1 MAIKSITQILPY
13 IYCYSTPDITYH
25 KGWVKIGYTEQTV
38 GIRLGQQTITAG
50 IRYQEEWHDLA
61 VYIDGSNL
69 TFTDDDFKAF
79 LVEKGVNNENH
90 FGINGESIGDE
101 WYEIDAETARKYFD
115 EFRQKPSITMKLKK
129 YNLRNEQKDAVEN
142 TAKVMKDK
150 KDTEFL
156 WNAKPRF
163 GKCLSCY
170 DFCKETEAKNILIV
184 TNRPAVANSW
194 YDDYEKYIGR
204 ESGYFFVSKVSE
216 ITGKKLVMSYEEYEN
231 DRKSRLKKVQD
242 TEENKQ
248 SMGLI
253 YFVSLQDIKGSCYFG
268 GEYPKLKELTT
279 IDWDILVVDESHE
292 GVATYKTEAA
302 FNRIKRNF
310 TLYLSGTPFKAIRDE
325 KFDAESIYNWTYVS
339 EQEAKERWDGNGTN
353 PYLQLP
359 KLNMLT
365 YRLSNIIG
373 EKAPDLSDE
382 TIGEEGLNEFFKT
395 NSKGNF
401 IHDADVDKF
410 LDVISSEDKYPFSEE
425 NRKGLEHT
433 FWLLSRV
440 DSVKSL
446 AIKLRKHPVFS
457 KYEIVVAAGNGKA
470 DESDESGKAY
480 LKVRDAIKK
489 YDRTI
494 TLSVKQLTTGVTI
507 PEWTGIMM
515 LSERDSAAE
524 YMQASFRAQNPYI
537 FSKQDKMTGKIQY
550 CRKTEAFVFD
560 FNPEH
565 TLDIVEQFAN
575 NLYSETA
582 NGKGDYD
589 DRKRNIDQL
598 LKYMPV
604 TGETDE
610 GNMELLSSDSVLLIP
625 RKMRS
630 QEVVRR
636 GFMCDML
643 FQNITNVFRVND
655 ANGVDIVSKLPIYN
669 KTDTKAPDLTVTEEE
684 VKDMHLDEDGN
695 VNIEDDFVKEQV
707 TKTVTQEEKKE
718 VKAKAVE
725 DIKKVP
731 ISITSK
737 GAEKDK
743 ERKEFIKAFTKA
755 SQDSAVSKAKEIHSD
770 VYSPTV
776 EKAIKREVAKEAEKK
791 ANELYSDYV
800 IESHTKEAYI
810 REELAEFTSKKDK
823 TKIEIMVQEAKEES
837 KAAFEEKAIEAV
849 SDFVDMSFNI
859 GEKTA
864 TEAKAN
870 KIKSNKL
877 DEFKKRLK
885 GFTRAIPS
893 FLMAYGCD
901 DFTLENLESHIPN
914 EVFKEVTSIT
924 LSEFKIL
931 RDDCKYFEPTVF
943 NDAVKVFLKK
953 RQELANYFDESQKED
968 IFDYIPPQETNQIY
982 TPQKVVKQMIE
993 LVEKENPGCF
1003 DDPDKTFIDLYMK
1016 SGLYITEIVKKLYNS
1031 EKIKALYP
1039 DSHERLKHIFEHQVY
1054 GLAPTKIIYA
1064 IATNFI
1070 FSSELTKGINTKH
1083 ITMLDTQPLT
1093 ENGTLKEALD
1103 KIFSNTN

>member
-13 IYCYSTPDITYH
+13 IYCYSTPGIEYH
-25 KGWVKIGYTEQTV
+25 NGWVKIGYTEQTV
-38 GIRLGQQTITAG
+38 DARLEQQTTTPG
-50 IRYQEEWHDLA
+50 IRYKEEWHDLA
-61 VYIDGSNL
+61 IYIDGSNL
-69 TFTDDDFKAF
+69 TFTDDDFKTF
-79 LVEKGVNNENH
+79 LIENGVNNKNH
-90 FGINGESIGDE
+90 FGSNGESIGDE
-101 WYEIDAETARKYFD
+101 WYEIDAETAKKYFD
-115 EFRQKPSITMKLKK
+115 EFKKKPSITMKLKK
-129 YNLRNEQKDAVEN
+129 YNLRNEQKDAIKNTTKIMEN
-142 TAKVMKDK
+142 K

-231 DRKSRLKKVQD
+231 DRKSRLEKVQD

-310 TLYLSGTPFKAIRDE
+310 TLYLSGTPFKAIKDE
-325 KFDAESIYNWTYVS
+325 KFNTESIYNWTYVS

-373 EKAPDLSDE
+373 EKSPDLSDE
-382 TIGEEGLNEFFKT
+382 TINDEGLNEFFKT
-395 NSKGNF
+395 DNKGNF
-401 IHDADVDKF
+401 IHDADIDKF

-425 NRKGLEHT
+425 NRKGLKHT

-440 DSVKSL
+440 DSVKAL
-446 AIKLRKHPVFS
+446 AIKLRNHPVFS
-457 KYEIVVAAGNGKA
+457 KYEIVVAAGDGKA

-480 LKVRDAIKK
+480 TKVREAIKNNDK
-489 YDRTI
+489 TI

-507 PEWTGIMM
+507 PEWTGVMM

-610 GNMELLSSDSVLLIP
+610 GNMELLNSDSVLLIP

-643 FQNITNVFRVND
+643 FQNITNVFHMNNT
-655 ANGVDIVSKLPIYN
+655 NGIDIVSKLPIYN
-669 KTDTKAPDLTVTEEE
+669 RTNTKTSDLAVTEEE
-684 VKDMHLDEDGN
+684 VKDMHLNKDGN
-695 VNIEDDFVKEQV
+695 VDVKDDFIKEQV
-707 TKTVTQEEKKE
+707 AKTVTKEEKE
-718 VKAKAVE
+718 EAKAKAIE
-725 DIKKVP
+725 DVKKVS
-731 ISITSK
+731 ISTTPK
-737 GAEKDK
+737 GVEKDK
-743 ERKEFIKAFTKA
+743 ECKEFVKAFTKV
-755 SQDSAVSKAKEIHSD
+755 SQDAAIAKAKEVHPDI
-770 VYSPTV
+770 YSPAI
-776 EKAIKREVAKEAEKK
+776 EKAIKKEIAKEAEKK
-791 ANELYSDYV
+791 ANELYSDYT
-800 IESHTKEAYI
+800 IELHTKEADI
-810 REELAEFTSKKDK
+810 REELVEFTSKEDK
-823 TKIEIMVQEAKEES
+823 ADIEIIVQEEKE
-837 KAAFEEKAIEAV
+837 KVKTDFEKKAIESV
-849 SDFVDMSFNI
+849 SNFVDMSFTI
-859 GEKTA
+859 GEKTV
-864 TEAKAN
+864 TKAKAN
-870 KIKSNKL
+870 KAKSDKL
-877 DEFKKRLK
+877 DIFKKHLK
-885 GFTRAIPS
+885 GFTKTIPS

-901 DFTLENLESHIPN
+901 DFTLENLESHIPDD
-914 EVFKEVTSIT
+914 VFEEVTSIT
-924 LSEFKIL
+924 FEEFKVL
-931 RDDCKYFEPTVF
+931 RNDCKYFEPTIF
-943 NDAVKVFLKK
+943 NDSVKVFLKK
-953 RQELANYFDESQKED
+953 KQELANYFDESQEED

-982 TPQKVVKQMIE
+982 TPKRIVKQMVE

-1003 DDPDKTFIDLYMK
+1003 DDSNKTFIDLYMK

-1031 EKIKALYP
+1031 EKMKEIYP
-1039 DSHERLKHIFEHQVY
+1039 NNHERLKHIFEHQVY

-1070 FSSELTKGINTKH
+1070 FGSELTKDINTKH
-1083 ITMLDTQPLT
+1083 ITTCNAL
-1093 ENGTLKEALD
+1093 EYAEKGTLQNKLD
-1103 KIFSNTN
+1103 ELFG